1 MNRWS
6 YLGLIAGIFIVGCVV
21 GLDILKLLSMSRE
34 VPKVEYLGF
43 VGIMASAI
51 LLFKNCQNRQS
62 S

>member
-21 GLDILKLLSMSRE
+21 GLDILKLLSTSRE

-51 LLFKNCQNRQS
+51 LLFKDCQNSQS

>member
-21 GLDILKLLSMSRE
+21 GFDILKLLSTSHE
-34 VPKVEYLGF
+34 VPRVEYAGF
-43 VGIMASAI
+43 VGLMVSAI
-51 LLFKNCQNRQS
+51 LLFKDRQDSQS